1 MATRSK
7 STFDDMSGAAFPVIG
22 FKRPLS
28 LFRLILLGLLLSILM
43 NFSRADVWSYV
54 DAKGLA
60 HFATEPL
67 DERYV
72 LLFQSDPE
80 DLPEEGAAEASKVL
94 VFFDI
99 DPAYKAV
106 KHHLREAAIATR
118 IDYELLQAVI
128 ATESGFNADAVSP
141 SGATGLMQLMPATAA
156 HFGVRG
162 DKTASVTQKLTNP
175 GLNIRTGSRYLRY
188 LLDLFPGQLDLALAA
203 YNAGEG
209 RVKRA
214 GNQIPNIKQT
224 QNYVKNVMAL
234 YTILK
239 PRQGLRLAPGSG
251 QGVRLAWPD
260 DANIRASGGAATLPN
275 APLSP
280 SSIKTD
286 EIQ

>member
-7 STFDDMSGAAFPVIG
+7 STFDRMWGAAFPVTG
-22 FKRPLS
+22 FKRYLA
-28 LFRLILLGLLLSILM
+28 LLRLILLGLLLSIGVH
-43 NFSRADVWSYV
+43 SARADVWSFV

-60 HFATEPL
+60 HFAAEPL
-67 DERYV
+67 DDRYA
-72 LLFQSDPE
+72 LLFQSEPDDTP
-80 DLPEEGAAEASKVL
+80 DEGAAEASKVL
-94 VFFDI
+94 AFFDI
-99 DPAYKAV
+99 FPDYKAV
-106 KHHLREAAIATR
+106 KHHLREAALATR

-162 DKTASVTQKLTNP
+162 DKTASATQKLTNP

-188 LLDLFPGQLDLALAA
+188 LLDLFPGQIDLALAA

-209 RVKRA
+209 TVKRA

-234 YTILK
+234 YTMLK
-239 PRQGLRLAPGSG
+239 PHQGLRLAPGSG
-251 QGVRLAWPD
+251 QGVHLAWPD
-260 DANIRASGGAATLPN
+260 DANSRTSGGAATLPN
-275 APLSP
+275 EPLSN
-280 SSIKTD
+280 SSSETD